1 MTIGRLTD
9 ARSRLAVCVAGATLT
24 AMLAACGQDNR
35 VKLSRL
41 IPSSTR
47 SAYFSRL

>member
-24 AMLAACGQDNR
+24 AMLAACGQDMR
-35 VKLSRL
+35 FALSRL
-41 IPSSTR
+41 VPKRT
-47 SAYFSRL
+47 YKD